1 MDATLAALDR
11 LRLRLRWRNALAR
24 ASRPAFAAAVA
35 AGGLLLTARLAGL
48 AWSAG
53 PVLGGLAAATAL
65 LLLRELLRPF
75 DRRAAAAALDRL
87 LGLDERLST
96 ALEATGPFRELQAAD
111 AAAALARAT
120 LPRASLPLE
129 GRLYGAALVVL
140 LGLAALPSFRAR
152 EDAGEARV
160 RALLRAEAEKL
171 LAAAPDSVDVREAAA
186 ALPEL
191 APELAAIRLQA
202 LRERLAEKMLSGG
215 AGSAEAARA
224 LEAATAAAEGLG
236 AELSG
241 QGRVLHAPSAVV
253 AEAKLRRRLEAP
265 PSVPDGLLPATV
277 RAAALSSAEPD
288 PRYRAIIETYFR
300 GTP

>member
-35 AGGLLLTARLAGL
+35 AGGLMLTARLAGL
-48 AWSAG
+48 AWSAAA
-53 PVLGGLAAATAL
+53 VLGGLAAAAAL

-111 AAAALARAT
+111 AAAALASAK
-120 LPRASLPLE
+120 LPRAPLPLE
-129 GRLYGAALVVL
+129 SRLFGAAVLVL

-171 LAAAPDSVDVREAAA
+171 LAAAPDSVEVREAAA

-191 APELAAIRLQA
+191 GAERAAERLQA
-202 LRERLAEKMLSGG
+202 LRERLAGRMLAGG
-215 AGSAEAARA
+215 PGSAEAARA

-236 AELSG
+236 AELG
-241 QGRVLHAPSAVV
+241 GRGRALHAPSALV
-253 AEAKLRRRLEAP
+253 AEAKLRRGLEAP
-265 PSVPDGLLPATV
+265 PAVPEGLLPATV
-277 RAAALSSAEPD
+277 RAAALSSADPD
-288 PRYRAIIETYFR
+288 PRYRSILDAYFR